1 MPTFHVTGNQT
12 GNTALDSGATPYTTP
27 EIIDVSG
34 ITRMAPTFET
44 GDGVTINLAAHSE
57 WIGGFRAYPTDPV
70 KITGT
75 GTFDNIGSGTYGT
88 GVLNAFGTSVD
99 GTAIIGV
106 NVIGTGSIGVY
117 EDHVSSPG
125 KLEFMKGVGAGQTVS
140 VSGHQSWDN
149 EFGIEQIDAPSTYH
163 ASTKLGYGEIILEG
177 LKATSYA
184 LKNDLL
190 SIFNG
195 RSVVDT
201 MKLTTESIGGYG
213 PQNFG
218 VSQVGGS
225 VVVHADGSA
234 YNGTLLAVHA

>member
-12 GNTALDSGATPYTTP
+12 GNTALDSLATPYTTP

-44 GDGVTINLAAHSE
+44 GDGVTIKLAAHSE
-57 WIGGFRAYPTDPV
+57 WIGGFRSDPTDPV

-75 GTFDNIGSGTYGT
+75 GTFDNTGS
-88 GVLNAFGTSVD
+88 SVD
-99 GTAIIGV
+99 GIVTVGV
-106 NVIGTGSIGVY
+106 NVTGAGTLSIF
-117 EDHVSSPG
+117 EDHG
-125 KLEFMKGVGAGQTVS
+125 NARLEFMKGVGAGQTVS

-163 ASTKLGYGEIILEG
+163 ASTELGYGEIILEG
-177 LKATSYA
+177 LKATSYS

-190 SIFNG
+190 SVFNG
-195 RSVVDT
+195 RSIVDT
-201 MKLTTESIGGYG
+201 MKLTTESIGNYG
-213 PQNFG
+213 PQNLG
-218 VSQVGGS
+218 VSQIGGS